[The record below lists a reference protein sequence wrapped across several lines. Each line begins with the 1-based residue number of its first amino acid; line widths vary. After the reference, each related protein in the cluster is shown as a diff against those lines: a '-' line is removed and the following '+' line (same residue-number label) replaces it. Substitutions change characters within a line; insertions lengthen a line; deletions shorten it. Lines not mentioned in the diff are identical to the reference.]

1 MTTVAKPVATY
12 NVLVRPRT
20 LLLEWVNLEDTA
32 QLLKRNPG
40 LLNFLAAD
48 HQLLNRVAGDIRR
61 LLRQAWEVKK
71 LRDREWY
78 LFAARWQYELSR
90 WEPVWGSGA
99 KLLFFPAAPQ
109 SDSFHR
115 AIFDLVGTGGLNKL
129 SKCSLKECPTPYF
142 IRRGPKKQPYCST
155 ACHGHALREI
165 KRRWWRRNRSK
176 TRLSKGVP
184 PARRRSKTGRE
195 V

>member
-1 MTTVAKPVATY
+1 M
-12 NVLVRPRT
+12 NF
-20 LLLEWVNLEDTA
+20 EDTA

-71 LRDREWY
+71 LPGSRMVSICRSM
-78 LFAARWQYELSR
+78 AVPACRARSRCGVPGLS
-90 WEPVWGSGA
+90 
-99 KLLFFPAAPQ
+99 LFFPAAPQ

-184 PARRRSKTGRE
+184 PARRRSKNGSGSLSRS
-195 V
+195 VNSDCGAYGSRPRFGSAPR